1 MRRATLLMLLM
12 MFLVHGCGGG
22 DNAVVE
28 NESPDKPETIE
39 PTGTPAP
46 SQGAEEASPHSTET
60 PAANAP
66 STGTI
71 FDRVP
76 ADTAA
81 IISIRPSK
89 AMNNPMFPAILK
101 LIEDSN
107 PQVNAEESLSDF
119 EKNVGVK
126 PESVE
131 QILICFDGEILTA
144 AGAMGMMFLQMGMGP
159 GMGQLDPAFP
169 VEEFAVAANGQ
180 VDIHPATSN
189 ELTPV
194 AFQPGF
200 EPPQTPPPPV
210 ILVQLVPEIDVQN
223 ILQSIPNG
231 EPIDLQ
237 TGKGVKTA
245 DGVVL
250 PLSDSQLIF
259 GPQIDLETVPTD
271 AGTGPISAALTRMEK
286 QDIGIALDM
295 QAVTKIIGQL
305 QGDQPNPMIGLAMT
319 FLQQVRT
326 ASIAS
331 DLEDTQL
338 LQAKIDA
345 TNPDSAQGLQSM
357 LNSYLAMG
365 KQQFEKSKSQM
376 PEHDEFRTLVSALVN
391 NAAIS
396 TEGNLITVNVPRPEG
411 FENLPDVIQQ
421 VAEME
426 RKKAQEIYVPRNN
439 MKQIGLAF
447 HNYHDVYKSF
457 PAADSNG
464 VAEKLQGKGLSWRV
478 HLLPFL
484 EQAPLYEQFNL
495 DEPWDSETNKAL
507 IEEMP
512 EVFGTNPEGKT
523 SIHVFTGEKGLFQ
536 EGEPGPGLRNITD
549 GSSNTILAVRAGD
562 DTAEIWTKPGG
573 LEYNEDDPF
582 APLGNVGE
590 TFIALLCDGSIADI
604 SKSLDPAEFRK
615 LIDPRDGQ
623 PVIFR

>member
-1 MRRATLLMLLM
+1 MRRLTLLMLLM
-12 MFLVHGCGGG
+12 MCLVHGCGGG
-22 DNAVVE
+22 GDNVAE
-28 NESPDKPETIE
+28 NDSPEQPEKIE
-39 PTGTPAP
+39 ANAAPAP
-46 SQGAEEASPHSTET
+46 SQEEAEPLTPSTET
-60 PAANAP
+60 PVADAP

-89 AMNNPMFPAILK
+89 AMNNPMFPAILE
-101 LIEDSN
+101 LITDSN
-107 PQVNAEESLSDF
+107 PQVNSEEALADF
-119 EKNVGVK
+119 EKSVGVA
-126 PESVE
+126 PEQVE

-169 VEEFAVAANGQ
+169 AEEFAVAANGQ
-180 VDIHPATSN
+180 VDLDRATSD

-194 AFQPGF
+194 AFQPGIG
-200 EPPQTPPPPV
+200 PPQTPPPPV
-210 ILVQLVPEIDVQN
+210 ILVQLVPDVDIQN
-223 ILQSIPNG
+223 ILDSVPEG

-271 AGTGPISAALTRMEK
+271 AGTGPISAALTRMQK

-295 QAVTKIIGQL
+295 QTVTKVIGEL
-305 QGDQPNPMIGLAMT
+305 QGDQPNPMIGMAMT
-319 FLQQVRT
+319 FLQQVKT

-331 DLEDTQL
+331 DLEDSQL

-345 TNPDSAQGLQSM
+345 INADSAQGLQSM

-365 KQQFEKSKSQM
+365 KQQFEKSKSQL
-376 PEHDEFRTLVSALVN
+376 PEHDEFRTLVSALVDQ
-391 NAAIS
+391 AAIS
-396 TEGNLITVNVPRPEG
+396 TEGTLITVNVPRPEG
-411 FENLPDVIQQ
+411 FENLPNAIQQ

-426 RKKAQEIYVPRNN
+426 RKKAEEIYVPRNN

-447 HNYHDVYKSF
+447 HNYHDVYKSL

-484 EQAPLYEQFNL
+484 EQAPLYEQFHL
-495 DEPWDSETNKAL
+495 DEPWDSEHNKTL
-507 IEEMP
+507 IQEMP
-512 EVFGTNPEGKT
+512 AAFGTNPDGKT
-523 SIHVFTGEKGLFQ
+523 SIHAFTGGRTLFQ
-536 EGEPGPGLRNITD
+536 EGEPGLGLRDITD
-549 GSSNTILAVRAGD
+549 GTSNTILAVKAGD

-573 LEYNEDDPF
+573 LEYNEEEPF
-582 APLGNVGE
+582 APLGDIGDQ
-590 TFIALLCDGSIADI
+590 FLALFCDGSITDI
-604 SKSLDPAEFRK
+604 PKSLDPAEFRR
-615 LIDPRDGQ
+615 LIDPRDGE
-623 PVIFR
+623 PVNFR